1 MAYLRLRLLIAC
13 AAVLFACCQS
23 EHRPEAPGPK
33 EQTAPARTGLHKLMI
48 GETAVY
54 VDIADNYDSRK
65 RGLKYRREM
74 SEDEG
79 MIFIYP
85 EPGIRSFWMKDTYI
99 PLSLAYIDENG
110 RIFQFVDMEP
120 KDITTHPSDAPAQY
134 VLEVN
139 QGWFGKHGIKTG
151 DLVNNLPSTEGAE

>member
-1 MAYLRLRLLIAC
+1 MAYLKLRVLIAC
-13 AAVLFACCQS
+13 AAVLFACCQG
-23 EHRPEAPGPK
+23 EHRPEAP
-33 EQTAPARTGLHKLMI
+33 EQQAQTTSAHPGLHKLTI

-54 VDIADNYDSRK
+54 VDIANNYASRK
-65 RGLKYRREM
+65 RGLKYRKELP
-74 SEDEG
+74 EDVG

-85 EPGIRSFWMKDTYI
+85 EPGIRSFWMQDTYI

-110 RIFQFVDMEP
+110 RIFQFVDMKPRDE
-120 KDITTHPSDAPAQY
+120 TSHSSEAPAQY

-151 DLVNNLPSTEGAE
+151 DLVNNLPSPEGAE